1 MKKCLTIKLITLLA
15 IFFQQV
21 LFATVGKAQTGESTV
36 DALVEMGFENVG
48 WMEDADE
55 RVYVLQN
62 SAYRLQGVG
71 IGKAVDVI
79 QKMGLPVDKPCRII
93 VLDNNVPQISLYYH
107 PVKGD
112 TTAVAVA
119 IGTSAT
125 TCKAPGRRCARWRR
139 KIVLCSR
146 LILWYIRISLCRIW

>member
-1 MKKCLTIKLITLLA
+1 MRCNRSSDMKKCLTIKLITLLA

-21 LFATVGKAQTGESTV
+21 LFATAGKAQTGESTV

-93 VLDNNVPQISLYYH
+93 VLDNGRVAEQGTHDDLMHADGLYARLWRMQES
-107 PVKGD
+107 
-112 TTAVAVA
+112 TA
-119 IGTSAT
+119 GW
-125 TCKAPGRRCARWRR
+125 K
-139 KIVLCSR
+139 L
-146 LILWYIRISLCRIW
+146 